1 MTLSGSNNDA
11 YIWIEDSPHGSNISM
26 SLTETGTV
34 RALEIQLMTS
44 AQRTQQTLTWAL
56 GWEGGLGLQQ
66 GQHWWSHLGA
76 VAFVAGGMDV
86 LLAWGCVSQRQP
98 GGMKIALIADTEKDL
113 RLLASKVAYVI
124 SHVTQIQVPYYRKV
138 MVFTVISLK
147 KLTCNDMSISSTL
160 LIDFFPPKKPQLF

>member
-1 MTLSGSNNDA
+1 MGGRA
-11 YIWIEDSPHGSNISM
+11 GI
-26 SLTETGTV
+26 TV
-34 RALEIQLMTS
+34 RTALVEPS
-44 AQRTQQTLTWAL
+44 
-56 GWEGGLGLQQ
+56 GGRGLC
-66 GQHWWSHLGA
+66 GGGG
-76 VAFVAGGMDV
+76 AGGMDV

-147 KLTCNDMSISSTL
+147 KLTCNDMSTSSTL